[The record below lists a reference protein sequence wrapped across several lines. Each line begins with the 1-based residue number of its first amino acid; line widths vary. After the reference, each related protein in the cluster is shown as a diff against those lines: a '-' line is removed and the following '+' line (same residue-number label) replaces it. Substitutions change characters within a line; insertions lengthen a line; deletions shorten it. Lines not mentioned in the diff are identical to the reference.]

1 LYAQKERAFRPLSL
15 LALSFTEFASVTSFA
30 VFAIALPS
38 SFRLARREQLLSAN
52 ANFAFGCHGK
62 KAKAES

>member
-1 LYAQKERAFRPLSL
+1 
-15 LALSFTEFASVTSFA
+15 VTSFA
-30 VFAIALPS
+30 VFAIALPG
-38 SFRLARREQLLSAN
+38 SFRLAGRKQLLSAN